1 MNEDGVMYPGNMLG
15 QLSIA
20 LEKMGWD
27 GGDDVAVEIAGTS
40 VYEIDGA
47 GTKWAPVKGTRKINK
62 DAFIVIK
69 NRPRNPTIPSVNDD
83 PERLAH
89 HSKVEASK
97 QQSDSGE
104 PANEHSG
111 LVDGRWYRTETLDY
125 TGKEPDD
132 TSLNPTLPKNP
143 IVPSLM
149 FLGVIAATLSVIVAG
164 YIHGNMHLITTLKN
178 AAAS

>member
-1 MNEDGVMYPGNMLG
+1 MKYTEDSLVEAVA
-15 QLSIA
+15 A
-20 LEKMGWD
+20 LGWD
-27 GGDDVAVEIAGTS
+27 VSKDDIHVEIGGTS
-40 VYEIDGA
+40 VYEIEGA
-47 GTKWAPVKGTRKINK
+47 GTKWAPKKGTRKYNK

-69 NRPRNPTIPSVNDD
+69 NRSRNPTVPSINDD

-104 PANEHSG
+104 PANEHRSW
-111 LVDGRWYRTETLDY
+111 LMDDGIEQKPSTPEET
-125 TGKEPDD
+125 EPDD
-132 TSLNPTLPKNP
+132 TSSNPTLPKNP

-164 YIHGNMHLITTLKN
+164 YFKGNMHIETVWHNLHN
-178 AAAS
+178 FA